1 MYTAPHFRPTSID
14 EAFAVVEAHP
24 FALLVSQADGRPLA
38 SHTPMLADGSE
49 WLIGHL
55 ARANPQWRSLDGQ
68 DVLCVFSGPHAHV
81 TPTWYASGPAVPTWD
96 YVAAHVHGRAEL
108 LGEPGEVEAALRRL
122 TGFFEGAGW
131 RFDDQPADYLAGMM
145 KGVVAFRVR
154 VEGIQANLKLSQNR
168 SVEDRAGIVRGLRAR
183 QMPGD
188 REIARLV
195 EARESPG

>member
-1 MYTAPHFRPTSID
+1 MYTAPHFRPASID

-38 SHTPMLADGSE
+38 SHTPMLPDGRE

-81 TPTWYASGPAVPTWD
+81 TPTWYASAPAVPTWD
-96 YVAAHVHGRAEL
+96 YVAAHVHGRAEV
-108 LGEPGEVEAALRRL
+108 LGEPDEVEPVLRRL
-122 TGFFEGAGW
+122 SGFFEGAGW
-131 RFDDQPADYLAGMM
+131 RFDDQPSDYLAGMM
-145 KGVVAFRVR
+145 KGIVAFRVR

-168 SVEDRAGIVRGLRAR
+168 SVEDRAGIVRGLRER

-188 REIARLV
+188 REIAGLI
-195 EARESPG
+195 EAREGGS